1 MQNSCDEKNV
11 VYAGFWVRFAA
22 FLIDSLIVGILTLAA
37 RLVLAVSFS
46 VFGLFEVNPL
56 DVEVLFTYTV
66 KDIILYLLG
75 AAYYIICTYCAG
87 TTAGKRLFNLRVV
100 PAETKDG
107 EKLRLFDVVYRET
120 IGKFLSGVI
129 MNIGYIIAGID
140 SEKRALHD
148 ILCDTRVIYA
158 KRVKVIPV
166 RTGQQQYT
174 MYGGPAPQ
182 NQNPGGPW
190 NAPWPQSASG
200 RGSMTG
206 SQPAP
211 GYGSM
216 PGAQNHENPQN
227 VQNVQN
233 GQDAATAQNTPEVR
247 HVSGM
252 PYTPEVPDAPVGQ
265 RVTEPQSASN
275 LQETSEAERTSEKNG
290 ESRTAVQDTDSTGI

>member
-1 MQNSCDEKNV
+1 M
-11 VYAGFWVRFAA
+11 RFAA

-216 PGAQNHENPQN
+216 PGAQNHENSQN
-227 VQNVQN
+227 VQNV
-233 GQDAATAQNTPEVR
+233 QDAATAQNTPEVR
-247 HVSGM
+247 HVSEM
-252 PYTPEVPDAPVGQ
+252 PYTPEVPDAPEGQ
-265 RVTEPQSASN
+265 QVTEPQSASN

>member
-1 MQNSCDEKNV
+1 M
-11 VYAGFWVRFAA
+11 RFAA

-158 KRVKVIPV
+158 KRVKMIPV

-206 SQPAP
+206 SQSAP

-216 PGAQNHENPQN
+216 PGAQNHENSQN
-227 VQNVQN
+227 VQNV
-233 GQDAATAQNTPEVR
+233 QDAATAQNTPEVR

-252 PYTPEVPDAPVGQ
+252 PYTPEVPDAPEGQ
-265 RVTEPQSASN
+265 QVTEPQSASN

>member
-1 MQNSCDEKNV
+1 M
-11 VYAGFWVRFAA
+11 RFAA

-216 PGAQNHENPQN
+216 PGVQNHENSQN
-227 VQNVQN
+227 VQNV
-233 GQDAATAQNTPEVR
+233 QDAATAQNTPEVR
-247 HVSGM
+247 RVSGM
-252 PYTPEVPDAPVGQ
+252 PYTPEVPDAPEGQ
-265 RVTEPQSASN
+265 QVTEPQSASN

>member
-182 NQNPGGPW
+182 NQNPGG
-190 NAPWPQSASG
+190 
-200 RGSMTG
+200 GSMTG

-233 GQDAATAQNTPEVR
+233 VQDAATAQNTPEVR

-252 PYTPEVPDAPVGQ
+252 PYTPEVPDAPEGQ

>member
-1 MQNSCDEKNV
+1 M
-11 VYAGFWVRFAA
+11 RFAA

-216 PGAQNHENPQN
+216 PGVQNHENSQN
-227 VQNVQN
+227 VQNV
-233 GQDAATAQNTPEVR
+233 QDAATAQNTPKVR
-247 HVSGM
+247 RVSGM
-252 PYTPEVPDAPVGQ
+252 PYTPEVSDAPEGQ
-265 RVTEPQSASN
+265 QVTEPQSASN

>member
-1 MQNSCDEKNV
+1 M
-11 VYAGFWVRFAA
+11 RFAA

-158 KRVKVIPV
+158 KRVKMIPV

-206 SQPAP
+206 SQSAP

-216 PGAQNHENPQN
+216 PGVQNHENSQN
-227 VQNVQN
+227 VQNV
-233 GQDAATAQNTPEVR
+233 QDAATAQNTPEVR

-252 PYTPEVPDAPVGQ
+252 PYTPEVPDAPEGQ
-265 RVTEPQSASN
+265 QVTEPQSASN

>member
-1 MQNSCDEKNV
+1 M
-11 VYAGFWVRFAA
+11 RFAA

-206 SQPAP
+206 SQSAP

-216 PGAQNHENPQN
+216 PGVQNHENSQN
-227 VQNVQN
+227 VQNV
-233 GQDAATAQNTPEVR
+233 QDAATAQNTPEVR

-252 PYTPEVPDAPVGQ
+252 PYTPEVPDAPEGQ
-265 RVTEPQSASN
+265 QVTEPQSASN